1 MVSSSRFNEKN
12 AKAELWFILLM
23 CGDKYPIISDLEFS
37 GLITALTN
45 LDAKKVIQKIKKIL
59 IKDPQFIQYILK
71 IIPIDFVC
79 ETNINVIN
87 QIVQQQ
93 YANFINENDTFRIRL
108 KRRSHESIDR
118 NYFIDTVAKGINNK
132 VDLENPNKI
141 IRIEIL
147 GNSCGIAFLKPND
160 ILKFK
165 FRTFLD

>member
-1 MVSSSRFNEKN
+1 
-12 AKAELWFILLM
+12 M

-59 IKDPQFIQYILK
+59 IKDPQFFQYILK

-79 ETNINVIN
+79 ETNINVIK

-93 YANFINENDTFRIRL
+93 YANFIYENDSFRIRL

-118 NYFIDTVAKGINNK
+118 NYLIDTVAKGINNK
-132 VDLENPNKI
+132 VNLENPNKI

-160 ILKFK
+160 ILKF
-165 FRTFLD
+165 